1 MPEHRHTDRSA
12 RQVAVGGGAAE
23 GLALCLAPADDDA
36 PGDGLQRRGGDGQHA
51 DGGDV
56 GGPPPLL
63 HAQDGHALEDVDDA
77 QHDHRVPHRVVVHV
91 PVRAVLVL
99 LLRPQEQRQ
108 DLDAALF
115 EQQISRRVVI
125 REIGSFG
132 MVDSNLKDVVLMEK
146 RKWSV
151 LD

>member
-1 MPEHRHTDRSA
+1 V

-23 GLALCLAPADDDA
+23 GLALGLAPADDDA

-63 HAQDGHALEDVDDA
+63 HAQDAHALEDVDDA

-99 LLRPQEQRQ
+99 LLRPQEKRQ
-108 DLDAALF
+108 DLEF
-115 EQQISRRVVI
+115 QQIEAASDR
-125 REIGSFG
+125 F
-132 MVDSNLKDVVLMEK
+132 LTVLA
-146 RKWSV
+146 
-151 LD
+151 